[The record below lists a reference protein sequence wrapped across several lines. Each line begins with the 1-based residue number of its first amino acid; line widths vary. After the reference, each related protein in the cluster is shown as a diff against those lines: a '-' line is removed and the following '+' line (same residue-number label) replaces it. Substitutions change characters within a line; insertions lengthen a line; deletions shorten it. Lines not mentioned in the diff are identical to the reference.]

1 MRIYQM
7 SYQAKPASS
16 FRQICATAVWPRW
29 TYISLTVQRKLKSA
43 VVGARGANR
52 YWLALP
58 DRADGERFTQED
70 VRQLVR
76 GFESAEAPIDSR

>member
-1 MRIYQM
+1 MRIYQI
-7 SYQAKPASS
+7 SYQSKPESTFS
-16 FRQICATAVWPRW
+16 RICAAAVWPRW
-29 TYISLTVQRKLKSA
+29 TYISLTVQRKLRSA

-58 DRADGERFTQED
+58 DRPDGERFTQED

-76 GFESAEAPIDSR
+76 RFESAEARSASR